1 MLATISK
8 KITAAAAALAFSF
21 MTGCTGVNLSVES
34 LLAAPKLTE
43 EQSLIHE
50 ALISAVGRN
59 ITLKYPRSG
68 SNRSAYVI
76 ANVDS
81 EPTEEAL
88 VFYEYTGAEN
98 EGVRVNLLDRRDDG
112 SWYSVKEL
120 AGIGT
125 EVDKVVISSM
135 GSSRQSILV
144 GYQGVTGDNT
154 LEIYTY
160 SSDGFQRIG
169 SDSYSLLEA
178 VDINSDGLE
187 ELVTIQRTED
197 PDTSAVTA
205 KAFLLRIEN
214 DEIIKDDGIVMCSG
228 IVSYPYAHTG
238 RLSNGDPAVYV
249 DGVTADGQLITEI
262 IYYRYSALQDPMQL
276 RSEKLLPQCIRP
288 IGYTCADID
297 GDNVYEIPSVKPMLG
312 YEDAVTEEQVMQT
325 TWCVYQDFYTLAP
338 KLSGYY
344 SVADGYT
351 IAFPSRWND
360 MVTVKTDTE
369 TGETVFY
376 KYEGNIN
383 ADMQELMRVK
393 AVTREESEQF
403 LHDGYHLIETVGQL
417 DYIVKL
423 PTNKREPLILTIDEV
438 KNSFYAAGTNT

>member
-1 MLATISK
+1 M
-8 KITAAAAALAFSF
+8 
-21 MTGCTGVNLSVES
+21 ES

-43 EQSLIHE
+43 EQSRIHE

-76 ANVDS
+76 ANVDN

-88 VFYEYTGAEN
+88 VFYEYSGAEN
-98 EGVRVNLLDRRDDG
+98 EGVRVNLLDRREDG
-112 SWYSVKEL
+112 SWFSVKEL

-125 EVDKVVISSM
+125 EVDKVVITSM
-135 GSSRQSILV
+135 GSDSRQDILV

-154 LEIYTY
+154 LEIYSY
-160 SSDGFQRIG
+160 SEDNFQRIG
-169 SDSYSLLEA
+169 SDSYSLLETT
-178 VDINSDGLE
+178 DINSDGTE

-214 DEIIKDDGIVMCSG
+214 GEIVKDDGIDMCPG
-228 IVSYPYAHTG
+228 IVSYPSAHTG
-238 RLSNGDPAVYV
+238 KLPNGDPAVYV
-249 DGVTADGQLITEI
+249 DGITADGMLITEI
-262 IYYRYSALQDPMQL
+262 VYFRYSALQDPMQL
-276 RSEKLLPQCIRP
+276 RSEKLLPQCTRP
-288 IGYTCADID
+288 VGYSCADID
-297 GDNVYEIPSVKPMLG
+297 GDGVYEIPSVKPMLG
-312 YEDAVTEEQVMQT
+312 YEDAVTEEQLMQT
-325 TWCVYQDFYTLAP
+325 TWCVYEDFYTLTP
-338 KLSGYY
+338 KLTGYY

-360 MVTVKTDTE
+360 KVTVKTDAE

-383 ADMQELMRVK
+383 ADMPELMRIR
-393 AVTREESEQF
+393 AVTREESEDY
-403 LHDGYHLIETVGQL
+403 LHDGYRLIETVGQL

-438 KNSFYAAGTNT
+438 QNSFYSAGIGV

>member
-1 MLATISK
+1 M
-8 KITAAAAALAFSF
+8 
-21 MTGCTGVNLSVES
+21 NLSVES

-88 VFYEYTGAEN
+88 VFYEYSGADN
-98 EGVRVNLLDRRDDG
+98 EGVRVNLLDRREDG

-125 EVDKVVISSM
+125 EVDKVVITSSD
-135 GSSRQSILV
+135 SDSNHAILI

-154 LEIYTY
+154 LEIYSY
-160 SSDGFQRIG
+160 SGDGFQRIG

-178 VDINSDGLE
+178 TDINSDGSE

-197 PDTSAVTA
+197 PDTAAVTA

-214 DEIIKDDGIVMCSG
+214 GEIIKDDGIDMCPG
-228 IVSYPYAHTG
+228 VTSYPAAHTG
-238 RLSNGDPAVYV
+238 KLPGGDPAVYV
-249 DGVTADGQLITEI
+249 DGLTADGSLITEI
-262 IYYRYSALQDPMQL
+262 VYFRYSSLQDPMQL
-276 RSEKLLPQCIRP
+276 RSEKLLPLCTRP
-288 IGYTCADID
+288 SGYSCTDID
-297 GDNVYEIPSVKPMLG
+297 GDGVYEIPSVKPMLG
-312 YEDAVTEEQVMQT
+312 YEDAVTEEQLMQT
-325 TWCVYQDFYTLAP
+325 TWSVYEDFYTLTP

-351 IAFPSRWND
+351 VAFPSRWND
-360 MVTVKTDTE
+360 MVTVKTDAE

-383 ADMQELMRVK
+383 SDMAELMRIK
-393 AVTREESEQF
+393 TVTREETDKF
-403 LHDGYHLIETVGQL
+403 LHDGYQLIETVGQL

-438 KNSFYAAGTNT
+438 QNSFYAASTGE

>member
-1 MLATISK
+1 M
-8 KITAAAAALAFSF
+8 
-21 MTGCTGVNLSVES
+21 ES

-43 EQSLIHE
+43 EQSRIHE

-76 ANVDS
+76 ANVDN

-88 VFYEYTGAEN
+88 VFYEYSGAEN
-98 EGVRVNLLDRRDDG
+98 EGVRVNLLDRREDG
-112 SWYSVKEL
+112 SWFSVKEL

-125 EVDKVVISSM
+125 EVDKVVITSM
-135 GSSRQSILV
+135 GSNSRQDILV
-144 GYQGVTGDNT
+144 GYQGVTGDNM
-154 LEIYTY
+154 LEIYSY
-160 SSDGFQRIG
+160 SEDNFQRIG
-169 SDSYSLLEA
+169 SDSYSLLETT
-178 VDINSDGLE
+178 DINSDGTE

-214 DEIIKDDGIVMCSG
+214 GEIVKDDGIDMCPG
-228 IVSYPYAHTG
+228 IVSYPAAHTG
-238 RLSNGDPAVYV
+238 ELPNGDPAVYV
-249 DGVTADGQLITEI
+249 DGITADGMLITEI
-262 IYYRYSALQDPMQL
+262 VYFRYSALQDPMQL
-276 RSEKLLPQCIRP
+276 RSEKLLPQCTRP
-288 IGYTCADID
+288 VGYSCADID
-297 GDNVYEIPSVKPMLG
+297 GDGVYEIPSVKPMLG
-312 YEDAVTEEQVMQT
+312 YEDAVTEEQLMQT
-325 TWCVYQDFYTLAP
+325 TWCVYEDFYTLTP
-338 KLSGYY
+338 KLTGYY

-360 MVTVKTDTE
+360 EVTVKTDAE

-383 ADMQELMRVK
+383 ADMPELMRIR
-393 AVTREESEQF
+393 AVLREDSEDY
-403 LHDGYHLIETVGQL
+403 LHDGYRLIETVGQL

-438 KNSFYAAGTNT
+438 QNSFYSAGIGV

>member
-1 MLATISK
+1 M
-8 KITAAAAALAFSF
+8 
-21 MTGCTGVNLSVES
+21 ES

-43 EQSLIHE
+43 EQSRIHE

-76 ANVDS
+76 ANVDN

-88 VFYEYTGAEN
+88 VFYEYSGAEN
-98 EGVRVNLLDRRDDG
+98 EGVRVNLLDRREDG
-112 SWYSVKEL
+112 SWFSVKEL

-125 EVDKVVISSM
+125 EVDKVVITSM
-135 GSSRQSILV
+135 GSNSRQDILV
-144 GYQGVTGDNT
+144 GYQGVTGDNM
-154 LEIYTY
+154 LEIYSY
-160 SSDGFQRIG
+160 SEDNFQRIG
-169 SDSYSLLEA
+169 SDSYSLLETT
-178 VDINSDGLE
+178 DINSDGTE

-214 DEIIKDDGIVMCSG
+214 GEIVKDDGIDMCPG
-228 IVSYPYAHTG
+228 IVSYPAAHTG
-238 RLSNGDPAVYV
+238 ELPNGDPAVYV
-249 DGVTADGQLITEI
+249 DGITADGMLITEI
-262 IYYRYSALQDPMQL
+262 VYFRYSALQDPMQL
-276 RSEKLLPQCIRP
+276 RSEKLLPQCTRP
-288 IGYTCADID
+288 VGYSCADID
-297 GDNVYEIPSVKPMLG
+297 GDGVYEIPSVKPMLG
-312 YEDAVTEEQVMQT
+312 YEDAVTEEQLMQT
-325 TWCVYQDFYTLAP
+325 TWCVYEDFYTLTP
-338 KLSGYY
+338 KLTGYY

-360 MVTVKTDTE
+360 EVTVKTDAE

-383 ADMQELMRVK
+383 ADMPELMRIR
-393 AVTREESEQF
+393 AVTREESEDY
-403 LHDGYHLIETVGQL
+403 LHDGYRLIETVGQL

-438 KNSFYAAGTNT
+438 QNSFYSAGIGV